1 MRILAIVALFLSICP
16 AGVSRAPEFLPTE
29 EQVSAHRAEVFQVA
43 RDYIVNTFG
52 LNPIDEG
59 KFNPV
64 RFNST
69 GVWGDFRCRIKEL
82 GQDRFEVRGWI
93 RSEGYDGPEVKWTV
107 VVHYK
112 LVDPDAWMYRRID
125 EDMSNEPKITSWHF
139 GPYRSVPYEAE
150 YSDDFLSRND

>member
-1 MRILAIVALFLSICP
+1 MRILTTVALLLAFCSVG
-16 AGVSRAPEFLPTE
+16 AGRPPQFVPTE

-43 RDYIVNTFG
+43 RDYIVSTFG

-59 KFNPV
+59 QFNPV

-93 RSEGYDGPEVKWTV
+93 RAEGYDDSEEKWTV
-107 VVHYK
+107 VVHYE
-112 LVDPDAWMYRRID
+112 LVDPDAWKYRRID
-125 EDMSNEPKITSWHF
+125 EDLSNEPKITSWHF
-139 GPYRSVPYEAE
+139 GPYRSVPYEAD
-150 YSDDFLSRND
+150 YSDDFLSRID